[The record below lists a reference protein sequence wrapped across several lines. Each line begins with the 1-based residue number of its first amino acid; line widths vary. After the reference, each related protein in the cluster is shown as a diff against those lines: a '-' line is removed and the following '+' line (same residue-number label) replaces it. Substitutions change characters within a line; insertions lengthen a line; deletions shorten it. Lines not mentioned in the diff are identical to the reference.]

1 MQIITT
7 QKEGNNLLTHS
18 DLIMNNQCI
27 KRLHLTLV
35 ILSSLIAINLHAQD
49 YLPQNYS
56 LIFGGGLALSAVEGN
71 KNDFFSK
78 NGDRPGYALMAEG
91 RYYVTPNLALGAQYD
106 YLRAAHLPDKMHVH
120 YIGPTVTLR
129 TLWDNGNKSV
139 CFALGIGYMDYR
151 ERVYQSD
158 MDHGH
163 LYQKSYCGISFGLGY
178 EFSITKKMSGV
189 LRLDMLTADWVANP
203 DARLFNTDDYDD
215 GIDHSWFK
223 NNITFFNLGFA
234 LQFGR

>member
-7 QKEGNNLLTHS
+7 QKEGNNLFTHS
-18 DLIMNNQCI
+18 DLTMNNQCI

-106 YLRAAHLPDKMHVH
+106 YLRAACIIRSIATQ
-120 YIGPTVTLR
+120 Y
-129 TLWDNGNKSV
+129 
-139 CFALGIGYMDYR
+139 
-151 ERVYQSD
+151 
-158 MDHGH
+158 
-163 LYQKSYCGISFGLGY
+163 
-178 EFSITKKMSGV
+178 FSPNS
-189 LRLDMLTADWVANP
+189 LLTTRN
-203 DARLFNTDDYDD
+203 
-215 GIDHSWFK
+215 
-223 NNITFFNLGFA
+223 
-234 LQFGR
+234 